1 VGGGFAR
8 GTRLVQRLT
17 TPTHEVPV
25 PEEKRPVDP
34 LEALRLDLERRRYLD
49 ETTRTF
55 LERWRTDVQPLHEH
69 RLMSRE
75 HAYGY
80 AKVAIQTMFLLNG
93 GALIA
98 FPAFAQL
105 VETAFKDH
113 VTFALLSIG
122 GFVLGLLL
130 IAITALLA
138 YLSMGADA
146 AAVNQKE
153 EYVKLG
159 LNRDRAADDDK
170 PEYDEKR
177 ATAEKERKRKY
188 NLATRLAWSGLA
200 LWVASLAAFVF
211 GAIFAALVLSAVP
224 TVPLEAALA
233 NWNG

>member
-1 VGGGFAR
+1 M
-8 GTRLVQRLT
+8 
-17 TPTHEVPV
+17 
-25 PEEKRPVDP
+25 PEEKPPVDP

-105 VETAFKDH
+105 LGTAFKDH
-113 VTFALLSIG
+113 VTIALLSIG
-122 GFVLGLLL
+122 GFVFGLVL
-130 IAITALLA
+130 IVITTLLA
-138 YLSMGADA
+138 YLSTAADA
-146 AAVNQKE
+146 EAVNQKE

-159 LNRDRAADDDK
+159 LNRDQVADDDK
-170 PEYDEKR
+170 PEYDKKR
-177 ATAEKERKRKY
+177 ATAEKERKRHY
-188 NLATRLAWSGLA
+188 GRATRLALWGLG
-200 LWVASLAAFVF
+200 LGVGSLAAFVF
-211 GAIFAALVLSAVP
+211 GAIFAALVLSAAQ
-224 TVPLEAALA
+224 PLETALV

>member
-1 VGGGFAR
+1 M
-8 GTRLVQRLT
+8 
-17 TPTHEVPV
+17 

-146 AAVNQKE
+146 AAVSQKE

-159 LNRDRAADDDK
+159 LNREQAADDDK

-177 ATAEKERKRKY
+177 VTAEKERKRKY
-188 NLATRLAWSGLA
+188 NLATRLAWSGLV